1 MRVAVLG
8 GGRSAEHEVSLVSA
22 ASVRDGLAAAGHAI
36 VAIEITRD
44 GRWFSDGGELA
55 LTPGSGLLDC
65 DVVFPAL
72 HGPYGE
78 DGTVQG
84 LLECLDVPYVGSGVA
99 ASALCMDK
107 VRFKGLMDAAGVP
120 QVDSRS
126 LTRRELEAGGAAA
139 AIELVAPLHRPL
151 FVKPARMGSSVGISK
166 VEESGL
172 ELHHAI
178 EAALAHDE
186 LAIIEAGAPGIE
198 VECSVFAGPDGARA
212 SQPGEIV
219 IEADFYDYEAKYEP
233 GGMTLRLPPRI
244 SPSAAATVQ
253 RLALSAFELCGCADL
268 ARVDFF
274 VDGETVLVNELNTMP
289 GFTPTSVYARLWEA
303 DGIPYPALVDR
314 LCRAAL
320 ARFERAG
327 AARAHG

>member
-22 ASVRDGLAAAGHAI
+22 SSVRDGLAAAGHAT
-36 VAIEITRD
+36 VAIEIARD
-44 GRWFSDGGELA
+44 GRWLYEGGELA
-55 LTPGSGLLDC
+55 LTPAGGLLDC

-84 LLECLDVPYVGSGVA
+84 LLECLEVPYVGSGVA

-120 QVDSRS
+120 QVQSRS
-126 LTRRELEAGGAAA
+126 LTRRELEAGVAV
-139 AIELVAPLHRPL
+139 ELIAPLHRPL
-151 FVKPARMGSSVGISK
+151 FVKPARMGSSMGISK

-172 ELHHAI
+172 ELLHAI
-178 EAALAHDE
+178 EAALAYDE
-186 LAIIEAGAPGIE
+186 LVIIEAGAPGIE
-198 VECSVFAGPDGARA
+198 VECSVLAGADGARA
-212 SQPGEIV
+212 SQPGEII

-233 GGMTLRLPPRI
+233 GGMTLRLPARI
-244 SPSAAATVQ
+244 SPSAAVTVQ
-253 RLALSAFELCGCADL
+253 RLALTVFELCGCADL

-303 DGIPYPALVDR
+303 DGILYPALVDR

-327 AARAHG
+327 AAQAHG